1 VALGE
6 QGTKHVSYKTFNLES
21 RAMSEFKFAC
31 PICGQHITADS
42 KDTGSEL
49 TCPTCY
55 RKIVVPPAPTLAD
68 PKFVISASEANK
80 PRPGT
85 TPTPE
90 SVPPVKEKPV
100 IPPAL
105 IILLVLACAAGA
117 TLFLLRGKL
126 HGKSPAED
134 AGGETGNPKPGTVVQ
149 PEFTGTNRWT
159 LDLATVE
166 FPDAPVSGSVHHRAF
181 ELDRATLTV
190 SNLALRVGTKGPVEL
205 GVNIFFFNRQA
216 EELAGKSAEVK
227 PTDPTAPRVSLHWM
241 EAKRESQTFRSGYAM
256 KVEFG
261 AISNNVMPGKIFLCL
276 PDGGESFVA
285 GTFRA
290 EIHKP
295 STKGRAPGAPNMP
308 RTQ

>member
-1 VALGE
+1 
-6 QGTKHVSYKTFNLES
+6 
-21 RAMSEFKFAC
+21 MSEFKFAC

-42 KDTGSEL
+42 NNAGSQI

-55 RKIVVPPAPTLAD
+55 RKIVVPQGPTLAD

-80 PRPGT
+80 PRPST
-85 TPTPE
+85 LPTSE
-90 SVPPVKEKPV
+90 SVPPVTDKTV

-105 IILLVLACAAGA
+105 IVLLVLACAAGA

-126 HGKSPAED
+126 HGKPKTPAED
-134 AGGETGNPKPGTVVQ
+134 ESAEGGQPKTETAVPQ

-159 LDLATVE
+159 LDLAGVE
-166 FPDAPVSGSVHHRAF
+166 FPDAPVSGSVHRRAF
-181 ELDRATLTV
+181 ELDRASLTV
-190 SNLALRVGTKGPVEL
+190 SNLTLRTGTKGPVEL
-205 GVNIFFFNRQA
+205 GVNIVFFNRAA
-216 EELAGKSAEVK
+216 EELSGKTAEVK
-227 PTDPTAPRVSLHWM
+227 PDDPKAPRVVLHWM
-241 EAKRESQTFRSGYAM
+241 EAKRESQTFHNGYAM

-261 AISNNVMPGKIFLCL
+261 TLSNNVIPGKIFLCL

-290 EIHKP
+290 EVHKP
-295 STKGRAPGAPNMP
+295 SPPRVRAPSAPNMP

>member
-1 VALGE
+1 
-6 QGTKHVSYKTFNLES
+6 
-21 RAMSEFKFAC
+21 MSEFKFAC

-42 KDTGSEL
+42 DNAGSQI

-55 RKIVVPPAPTLAD
+55 RKIVVPQGPTLAD

-80 PRPGT
+80 PRPASTLPGET
-85 TPTPE
+85 ALPAPQT
-90 SVPPVKEKPV
+90 PV

-105 IILLVLACAAGA
+105 IVLLVLACAAGT

-126 HGKSPAED
+126 HHKPRAQD
-134 AGGETGNPKPGTVVQ
+134 ASEEGDKAKTETVVQ
-149 PEFTGTNRWT
+149 PEYTGTNRWT
-159 LDLATVE
+159 LDLANVE

-181 ELDRATLTV
+181 DLDRATLTA

-205 GVNIFFFNRQA
+205 GVNIYFFNRQA
-216 EELAGKSAEVK
+216 EELSGKSAEVK
-227 PTDPTAPRVSLHWM
+227 PADPTAPRVVLHWM
-241 EAKRESQTFRSGYAM
+241 EAKRESQTFHNGYAM

-261 AISNNVMPGKIFLCL
+261 GITNNVIPGKIFLCL
-276 PDGGESFVA
+276 PDGGESWVA

-295 STKGRAPGAPNMP
+295 SPPKGRAANMP

>member
-1 VALGE
+1 
-6 QGTKHVSYKTFNLES
+6 
-21 RAMSEFKFAC
+21 MSEFKFAC

-42 KDTGSEL
+42 KDSGSQI

-55 RKIVVPPAPTLAD
+55 RKIVVPQAPTLAD
-68 PKFVISASEANK
+68 PKFVLSASEANK
-80 PRPGT
+80 PRP
-85 TPTPE
+85 TPTPIPG
-90 SVPPVKEKPV
+90 SVQPVREKNV

-105 IILLVLACAAGA
+105 IVLLVLACAAGA

-126 HGKSPAED
+126 HGKPPA
-134 AGGETGNPKPGTVVQ
+134 GEGDGDSGKPKTETAVQ
-149 PEFTGTNRWT
+149 PEYTGTNRWT
-159 LDLATVE
+159 LDLANAE

-190 SNLALRVGTKGPVEL
+190 SNLSLRVGTKGPVEL
-205 GVNIFFFNRQA
+205 GVNIYFFNRAA

-241 EAKRESQTFRSGYAM
+241 EAKRESQTFRGGYAM

-261 AISNNVMPGKIFLCL
+261 AITNNVMPGKIFLCL
-276 PDGGESFVA
+276 PDGGESWVA

-295 STKGRAPGAPNMP
+295 STRGRAPNMP